1 MDDVRDDVII
11 ACPSETNP
19 HIFGVCI
26 SISMPHLSSLLAFLS
41 LLHWSYM
48 WHIDIDVLGFV
59 WGFRQSSFTIR
70 SMFPITRRNVV
81 FVCATSQL
89 EINQLVTNHV
99 STCTTEGVL
108 PAPWL
113 EPIHTQF
120 FEASFQM
127 ETIECDIQKMGRG

>member
-1 MDDVRDDVII
+1 MDDIRDDVII
-11 ACPSETNP
+11 ARPFETDA

-81 FVCATSQL
+81 FVCATS
-89 EINQLVTNHV
+89 
-99 STCTTEGVL
+99 
-108 PAPWL
+108 
-113 EPIHTQF
+113 
-120 FEASFQM
+120 
-127 ETIECDIQKMGRG
+127 